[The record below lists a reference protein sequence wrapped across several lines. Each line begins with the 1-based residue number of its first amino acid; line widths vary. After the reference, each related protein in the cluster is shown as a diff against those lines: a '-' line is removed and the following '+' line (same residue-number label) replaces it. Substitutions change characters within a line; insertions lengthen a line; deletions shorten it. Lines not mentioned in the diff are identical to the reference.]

1 MNFLFFL
8 GLLFMLLTLGIFFAG
23 VTSMTKGGDF
33 NKKYGNKLMQARVV
47 CQAMAVLCFVLWAVT
62 N

>member
-8 GLLFMLLTLGIFFAG
+8 GLLFMLITLGIFFAG
-23 VTSMTKGGDF
+23 VTVMTKGGDM

-47 CQAMAVLCFVLWAVT
+47 CQALAVVCFVLWAVS